1 MNKLATNRTSF
12 KKGNKAHE
20 LTPRVKTVN
29 DPALPE
35 VATKHELMVVVTRR
49 IRNGTFKGQVLLQ
62 ACKLLA
68 DMQDQG
74 TMKIGWQSCA
84 PTVFQEPKASKIV
97 TEPESRQEEGVDGW
111 Q

>member
-1 MNKLATNRTSF
+1 MATNPTQF

-20 LTPRVKTVN
+20 LTPRVKRVN

-35 VATKHELMVVVTRR
+35 IATKNELMVHITRR

-62 ACKLLA
+62 ACKLLH
-68 DMQDQG
+68 DMQDAG
-74 TMKIGWQSCA
+74 SMKIGWQSCA
-84 PTVFQEPKASKIV
+84 PPP
-97 TEPESRQEEGVDGW
+97 TEPTRAIVVTPASESTEEAADGW